1 MGDYQLALKCPL
13 LKRALAQTD
22 AIEIISSVAFKAYK
36 SMLHKAQC
44 VVLWLSMLP
53 KIAHY
58 FLCNSMPFA
67 NFS

>member
-44 VVLWLSMLP
+44 VVL
-53 KIAHY
+53 
-58 FLCNSMPFA
+58 
-67 NFS
+67 